1 MTEQKAPSAIS
12 DEIKTDNDR
21 EKNNAPHSS
30 TPDGGKKL
38 ALIAIVI
45 AIASAA
51 GNIWYTNHNSQLQSG
66 NHQSLQD
73 ALTQLQQQSSNDKQ
87 QLTAQLSQ
95 TDQALQKS
103 QSQLQETEKDL
114 QTLREKVTSLTGND
128 ASVWLISQADYLV
141 KLAGRKLWSDQD
153 VTTALALLK
162 SADRSLAQMD
172 DPSIISVR
180 RALGQDIST
189 LANLSQVDYDGIILQ
204 LSQLSNNIDN
214 LRLADDSDNAAPM
227 DNDAHDVSGS
237 LSQWR
242 HNLLNSW
249 HDFMDN
255 FITVRRRDTS
265 AQPLLAPNQD
275 IYLRENIRSRLLI
288 AAQAVPRHQDAIYKQ
303 SLEAVSTWVRAWYD
317 TDDAATKAFLAQVDQ
332 LAQSS
337 ISMDLPESLTSQGL
351 IDKLM
356 QTRVRGL
363 MGSGDATP
371 QPVPA
376 PAQTTPPAAS
386 ATQQGG

>member
-12 DEIKTDNDR
+12 DEKKTDTNSP
-21 EKNNAPHSS
+21 KNTSPV
-30 TPDGGKKL
+30 TPSAASGSKL
-38 ALIAIVI
+38 AILAIVI
-45 AIASAA
+45 ALASGA
-51 GNIWYTNHNSQLQSG
+51 GSAWYAMHLNQSQTSSAG
-66 NHQSLQD
+66 SLHSEVD
-73 ALTQLQQQSSNDKQ
+73 QLQQQVGGDKQ
-87 QLTAQLSQ
+87 QFADQLSQ
-95 TDQALQKS
+95 TQKALQDS
-103 QSQLQETEKDL
+103 QLQLQETEKNL
-114 QTLREKVTSLTGND
+114 QGLREKLSSLTGND

-153 VTTALALLK
+153 VTTSLALLK

-172 DPSIISVR
+172 DPSILNVR
-180 RALGQDIST
+180 RALNQDIST

-204 LSQLSNNIDN
+204 LSQLSNGVDD

-227 DNDAHDVSGS
+227 DKDTKDISSS
-237 LSQWR
+237 LAQWR
-242 HNLLNSW
+242 HNLANSW

-288 AAQAVPRHQDAIYKQ
+288 AMQAVPRHQDEIYKQ
-303 SLEAVSTWVRAWYD
+303 SLEAVSTWVRAWYNA
-317 TDDAATKAFLAQVDQ
+317 DDPATKAFLAQIDQ
-332 LAQSS
+332 LSQES
-337 ISMDLPESLTSQGL
+337 ITMDLPDSLASQGL

-363 MGSGDATP
+363 MSSP
-371 QPVPA
+371 VQQPASTPA
-376 PAQTTPPAAS
+376 PTTP
-386 ATQQGG
+386 QQGG